1 MATNSEN
8 DVWTVIFDDRMK
20 DKTVQKDERLA
31 GSLRLSF
38 GIPQTFEAPLI
49 LRKSGVDD
57 RGNTWFNPANSCL
70 LGQFPPEAAG
80 GDGLHPD
87 TLWTPHAHGPHL
99 YALFE
104 SSLQFPLPT
113 MGDPEGT
120 DKCFLEEVLNMTC
133 AVLAYDATTNKY
145 FSLYAIHAEGQRE
158 WYQQMEVAATNPEK
172 NTMTE
177 AQKIPGVSEA
187 MNYIAFLTGGF
198 PVRAVS
204 AFSTNATASTPV
216 EMLYYSRENC
226 NSIMGWGEK
235 SPYQCDM

>member
-1 MATNSEN
+1 MATYSLDSVSRITTRVTPTTNGHLVKQNLRQCSCGEEGNVVGQFEDWAILFKCPSSLGNQNCVPWVSCFRCATSQIRFTTMAQLKRHRKKFHAPQHTHDLQQSEASMSVEATEDN
-8 DVWTVIFDDRMK
+8 DAMPYG
-20 DKTVQKDERLA
+20 E
-31 GSLRLSF
+31 S
-38 GIPQTFEAPLI
+38 
-49 LRKSGVDD
+49 VDD
-57 RGNTWFNPANSCL
+57 SASSDNTHQS
-70 LGQFPPEAAG
+70 
-80 GDGLHPD
+80 DMH
-87 TLWTPHAHGPHL
+87 
-99 YALFE
+99 
-104 SSLQFPLPT
+104 
-113 MGDPEGT
+113 
-120 DKCFLEEVLNMTC
+120 
-133 AVLAYDATTNKY
+133 
-145 FSLYAIHAEGQRE
+145 E

-226 NSIMGWGEK
+226 ISIMGWGEK